1 MNSQGSDDGSAPIPA
16 SAARAASASG
26 DRLLKAAA
34 PRVLVIGL
42 DGAVWTILKPMIAA
56 GRLPRLAAAVASGA
70 SGLLR
75 STTPA
80 LTPAAWTTFL
90 TGKQP
95 GSHGIIDF
103 EQYDHFTNEFRFN
116 SARCRDHVRNIWQ
129 ILGDRG
135 LKVGSINVPM
145 TYPPMPINGFMI
157 SGFETPGPESDFV
170 YPLDLKSEILQR
182 WPDPTQRSKWKRKT
196 FGGLKLFRENVDY
209 MARSF
214 HQGAEMTMHLGD
226 KFGWDALMVVLK
238 LVDNLQHK
246 TWKYLDPRW
255 PQRDRAKRE
264 IVVRCFEEMD
274 KAVGTLL
281 DYAKAHDAAVMI
293 VSDHGHGS
301 LEGKAHPNCLL
312 QRWGYLALHA
322 GAVPEGEAEKR
333 PHIGDVEKALP
344 VDYSKTRA
352 CVMHAGNAGFLYIN
366 LKGRQPTGIVD
377 PQDYEELRDALIA
390 RLQGEE
396 CRVRNPRGEMISLF
410 PEVVKPEEAYGCR
423 REDQPWLPDLLL
435 IPHETLSVVRR
446 IRGNAL
452 VKWFSYRRMEG
463 THRQDGIFIAAGP
476 GIKHLDG
483 LHPHI
488 VDCAPTLMA
497 MLGLPVPEDMEGRVI
512 GELFEREPVIEKEAV
527 KPRRQIVSGKPA
539 APDSAYSLEDMQK
552 VTDRLSDL
560 GYLE

>member
-1 MNSQGSDDGSAPIPA
+1 MKPQGSDSQSAHS
-16 SAARAASASG
+16 SAFAVQRTAGAKQ
-26 DRLLKAAA
+26 RFKKAAA
-34 PRVLVIGL
+34 QRILVIGL
-42 DGAVWTILKPMIAA
+42 DGAVWTVLRPMIAA
-56 GRLPRLAAAVASGA
+56 GRLPRLAEAVASGA

-129 ILGDRG
+129 ILGDHG
-135 LKVGSINVPM
+135 LRVGSVNVPM

-157 SGFETPGPESDFV
+157 SGFETPGPESEFV
-170 YPLDLKSEILQR
+170 YPKELKSEILDR

-196 FGGLKLFRENVDY
+196 FGGLKLFRANVDY

-214 HQGAEMTMHLGD
+214 HQGAEMTMHLAE
-226 KFGWDALMVVLK
+226 KCGWDALMVVFK

-264 IVVRCFEEMD
+264 IVAQCFEEMD
-274 KAVGTLL
+274 RATGTLL
-281 DYAKAHDAAVMI
+281 DYAKTHGAAVMI

-301 LEGKAHPNCLL
+301 LEGKAHPNGLL
-312 QRWGYLALHA
+312 RKWGYLALHA
-322 GAVPEGEAEKR
+322 GAVPEGENEKR

-377 PQDYEELRDALIA
+377 PADYEKLRDELIA

-396 CRVRNPRGEMISLF
+396 CRVRNPRGEVIPLF
-410 PEVVKPEEAYGCR
+410 PEVVKPEEAYGCQ

-446 IRGNAL
+446 IRGQTL

-476 GIKHLDG
+476 GIKHTTDVRA
-483 LHPHI
+483 HI
-488 VDCAPTLMA
+488 VDCAPTLIA
-497 MLGLPVPEDMEGRVI
+497 TLGLPVPEDMEGRVI
-512 GELFEREPVIEKEAV
+512 AEIFEREPVIEKQAV
-527 KPRRQIVSGKPA
+527 KPRQVIAGGREP
-539 APDSAYSLEDMQK
+539 PDAAYSVEDMQK